1 MDDKISS
8 ESPAAA
14 PPPWVLPSFARPV
27 GFVVLCLG
35 FLWVVAPRL
44 YRNAA
49 DLNALRD
56 LGPARLRAPDALD
69 GPALAA
75 PAPASLRAN
84 PLGPRPISFRLLAPA
99 AQTVFVG
106 GSFNDFNAAQYPL
119 TRRDDGVW
127 EAAVTLDPGRYA
139 YKFKVD
145 GEWMLDPTNPE
156 RTPAPKESSLLEV
169 H

>member
-1 MDDKISS
+1 MVDKISS
-8 ESPAAA
+8 ESPDA
-14 PPPWVLPSFARPV
+14 PRAPWVLPSFARPV

-35 FLWVVAPRL
+35 VLGVAGPRL
-44 YRNAA
+44 YRDAA
-49 DLNALRD
+49 DLNALRH

-75 PAPASLRAN
+75 PPPASLRAN
-84 PLGPRPISFRLLAPA
+84 PLGPRSVSFRLLAPA
-99 AQTVFVG
+99 AQAVFVG

-127 EAAVTLDPGRYA
+127 EAAVPLNPGRYA

-156 RTPAPKESSLLEV
+156 RSPAPKESSLLEV